1 MLFDVSFPTS
11 GTDGRTDGGKVR
23 ASELAYAKLQL
34 AFAAATAITAAGDG
48 EGREGKEEIGNID
61 TKVSFPMLISMI
73 PKTWHEKDDDA

>member
-11 GTDGRTDGGKVR
+11 GTDGGKVR

-34 AFAAATAITAAGDG
+34 AFAAAATAITAAGDG

-61 TKVSFPMLISMI
+61 TKVSFSMLISMI
-73 PKTWHEKDDDA
+73 PKT